1 MKTDN
6 LSREK
11 FNELYDAAIND
22 ILILKDCN
30 ISITQICEITSYQV
44 DFIVL
49 YYRCTNQI
57 IIIK

>member
-11 FNELYDAAIND
+11 FNELYDAPIND

-30 ISITQICEITSYQV
+30 LSVKQINEITSYQV
-44 DFIVL
+44 DLLYMYFI
-49 YYRCTNQI
+49 CTN
-57 IIIK
+57 